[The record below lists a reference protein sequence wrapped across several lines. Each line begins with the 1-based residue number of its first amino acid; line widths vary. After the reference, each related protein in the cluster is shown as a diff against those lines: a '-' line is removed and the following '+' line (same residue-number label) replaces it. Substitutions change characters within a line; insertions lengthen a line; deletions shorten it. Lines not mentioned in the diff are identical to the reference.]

1 MYFCSTKDQIMETY
15 HIRKQIHRLPGKVI
29 HTVPLPQPQLVEGHG
44 ARKKMGKICQK
55 CGYKNVLVVTDQTL
69 SSLGYE
75 QAITQALEEAE
86 SHFLRVFE
94 R

>member
-69 SSLGYE
+69 SSLGY
-75 QAITQALEEAE
+75 
-86 SHFLRVFE
+86 FE
-94 R
+94 GF